1 MSALQVRSCIS
12 VRLLCGWSI
21 LRQIGIFLRIF
32 AAYKYIMDTAVTVWH
47 QPLAKKIIQFFM
59 FQFTHLELKEGRI
72 KVQTKSKVCTDVKQ
86 P

>member
-1 MSALQVRSCIS
+1 
-12 VRLLCGWSI
+12 
-21 LRQIGIFLRIF
+21 
-32 AAYKYIMDTAVTVWH
+32 MDTAVTVWH